1 MLRNGARRPDF
12 HGHEATNF
20 NQRLGAGIPRA
31 FGSCREASYIPRL
44 AWQAGRQRISGTLP
58 RPFIAAPAN
67 HAVGKAARA
76 MSGKPWT
83 AIDLFCGAG
92 GLSEGFRQ
100 AGFDVLA
107 GNDIDAH
114 AAETFAKSH
123 SGGRFFPGPLEDVSA
138 HEFLCATGLNRGE
151 LDCLVGGP
159 PCQAFS
165 VYNHQRG
172 LHDKRSGLFHEY
184 LRIVE
189 GLMPLWVV
197 MENVTGITS
206 AGDGRAVEEI
216 HSGLS
221 ALGYDVEA
229 RILRAEEYGVPQ
241 ERRRIFFLGNRCG
254 APIAW
259 PDPTHGPGLRPFV
272 TVWDAIGDLPPLENG
287 EDAGGP
293 LPYRA
298 SPANDYQATL
308 RGSVTSV
315 TNHVAPRLAPI
326 NLERMKYIPEGGSW
340 RDIPVDLLPAGM
352 RKARRCDHTKRYGR
366 LRKDGLASTVLTK
379 CDLHWGAY
387 IHPEQDRVL
396 TVREAARLQSFPD
409 WFPFSGPRTEQYVQ
423 VGNAVP
429 PLLGLKVAESIRDA
443 FPATLGSNRPSV
455 ETAKELAVAV

>member
-1 MLRNGARRPDF
+1 M
-12 HGHEATNF
+12 
-20 NQRLGAGIPRA
+20 
-31 FGSCREASYIPRL
+31 SC
-44 AWQAGRQRISGTLP
+44 
-58 RPFIAAPAN
+58 
-67 HAVGKAARA
+67 
-76 MSGKPWT
+76 T

-92 GLSEGFRQ
+92 GLSEGFRL
-100 AGFDVLA
+100 AGFEILA
-107 GNDIDAH
+107 GNDIDQH
-114 AAETFAKSH
+114 AAGTFAASH
-123 SGGRFFPGPLEDVSA
+123 SDGQFLPGPIEEISA
-138 HEFLCATGLNRGE
+138 HEFLCSTGLNRGE
-151 LDCLVGGP
+151 LDCLIGGP

-172 LHDKRSGLFHEY
+172 LHDKRSGLFYEY

-189 GLMPLWVV
+189 GLLPKWVV

-206 AGDGRAVEEI
+206 AGGGRAVEEI

-254 APIAW
+254 IPIAW
-259 PDPTHGPGLRPFV
+259 PEPTHGPGLLPFV

-287 EDAGGP
+287 EDAGRS
-293 LPYRA
+293 LPYRT
-298 SPANDYQATL
+298 SPTNVYQAML
-308 RGSVTSV
+308 RRNSTRV
-315 TNHVAPRLAPI
+315 TNHAAPRLAPI

-352 RKARRCDHTKRYGR
+352 QKARRCDHTKRYGR
-366 LRKDGLASTVLTK
+366 LRKIGLASTVLTK

-409 WFPFSGPRTEQYVQ
+409 WFTFSGPRTEQYVQ

-429 PLLGLKVAESIRDA
+429 PLLGLKVAESIRRA
-443 FPATLGSNRPSV
+443 FPESHRLNRPYV
-455 ETAKELAVAV
+455 EIAKELAVAV